1 MVALES
7 VMMGAEREAT
17 LRQGMAV
24 LSGRHFYTG
33 MSLQRWLV
41 NDFIRAIRELA
52 GGVFIQ
58 VPDSAE
64 ALTSEQ
70 TSEHVERYFRGAE
83 ISAEQR
89 VKFLKLIWDFVG
101 TEFAGRQLQYEMFYS
116 AAQHI
121 VDQHVVHCYDWAYG
135 LELVDVCL
143 GDYELTD

>member
-1 MVALES
+1 
-7 VMMGAEREAT
+7 
-17 LRQGMAV
+17 
-24 LSGRHFYTG
+24 
-33 MSLQRWLV
+33 MSLQRRLV
-41 NDFIRAIRELA
+41 NDFMRAIRELA

-70 TSEHVERYFRGAE
+70 ASEHVERYFRGAE

-121 VDQHVVHCYDWAYG
+121 VDQHVFHYYGWAHG